1 MPETAGY
8 VLVGGKSSRFGQDKA
23 LLEWRGRPLA
33 AHAAQTVQSA
43 AGSATLVGSVEKYQH
58 LGYRVIPDPVD
69 GFGPLAGLLA
79 ALDDSTSEWNLVVAC
94 DMPRLTQEFLVFL
107 LEQAQGSTADAL
119 LPIDP
124 NELPEPLCAV
134 YSASARATIRRA
146 VDTGIHKMTRGFEGL
161 TIREIHPREYQQF
174 NQDGKLFT
182 NLNSPQ
188 DVSMGI

>member
-33 AHAAQTVQSA
+33 AHVARIVQSA
-43 AGSATLVGSVEKYQH
+43 AGSVTLVGSIEKYQH

-94 DMPRLTQEFLVFL
+94 DMPYLTTEFLAFL
-107 LEQAQGSTADAL
+107 IVKARESAADVL
-119 LPIDP
+119 LPVDQDGM
-124 NELPEPLCAV
+124 PEPLCAV
-134 YSASARATIRRA
+134 YSLGSGNAIRQA
-146 VDTGIHKMTRGFEGL
+146 VDSGVHKMTRAFESL
-161 TIREIHPREYQQF
+161 RIRQLLPEQYQKF
-174 NQDGKLFT
+174 NLDGKLFT
-182 NLNSPQ
+182 NLNLPQ
-188 DVSMGI
+188 DFGVA

>member
-23 LLEWRGRPLA
+23 LIDWRGRPLA
-33 AHAAQTVQSA
+33 AHVAATVQSA

-58 LGYRVIPDPVD
+58 LGHRVIPDPVD

-94 DMPRLTQEFLVFL
+94 DMPRLTPDFLGFL
-107 LEQAQGSTADAL
+107 LSEARESAAYVL
-119 LPIDP
+119 LPVGAD
-124 NELPEPLCAV
+124 ERPEPLCAV
-134 YSASARATIRRA
+134 YSAAARNTIRRA
-146 VDTGIHKMTRGFEGL
+146 VDRGVHKIMQGLEGL
-161 TIREIHPREYQQF
+161 RIRQLLPREYQEF

-182 NLNSPQ
+182 NLNFPQ
-188 DVSMGI
+188 DLGVT